1 MRTQRLPKNVQLLD
15 AGIGQRTAKGWTSLS
30 GTLTAELSHPWLSDS
45 TGICAMHV
53 CAHVSVQNHYPQA
66 KAFRLPFPAFVLQTR
81 VVILR

>member
-1 MRTQRLPKNVQLLD
+1 MSNFSMPESASEQQRVGL
-15 AGIGQRTAKGWTSLS
+15 SLS